1 MYKHKPIKHYFFS
14 DQTLNKKSLHPKKI
28 IEGGDLQTF
37 LGKKNEMMIILTRME
52 VERIGQRKMRTRMA

>member
-1 MYKHKPIKHYFFS
+1 MRGA
-14 DQTLNKKSLHPKKI
+14 KKI